1 MFAQTSKTGKC
12 VITINT
18 VSSSHGEPVR
28 LTKSVPAS
36 GAVIAFKSGDVLIGN
51 IRPYLKKIW
60 LADCDGGTNAVDKA
74 SFHGS
79 PMAYTTGQKEWKITW
94 PMEHDRFIGLFVI
107 IEPIFR

>member
-60 LADCDGGTNAVDKA
+60 LADCDGGTNGDVLAV
-74 SFHGS
+74 
-79 PMAYTTGQKEWKITW
+79 QIN
-94 PMEHDRFIGLFVI
+94 DRSSLRKCG
-107 IEPIFR
+107 R